1 MENNTPRK
9 KQLPAFLILGII
21 ALVAAVVLAL
31 TNALT
36 KGPIA
41 EHKMAALKE
50 AFNAVMP
57 ADSYEEMTLPAGAEV
72 SSLYAAKNGGE
83 VVGYCVTAV
92 GKGYNGDVAVTLGV
106 GTDGLVT
113 GCAVGDTSFAET
125 AGFGARAKEPAF
137 QEQFVGIDAVNGGSF
152 EALSGATVT
161 SKAVLDATNKA
172 LRCVDSVALN
182 KEPAA
187 DPLVTFGAPAEKPV
201 APAAPLTGNVQSAT
215 AKGFASDVKVE
226 LTVDASGA
234 ISGLTVDATGET
246 EGFGTRC
253 TTDEAFLAQFIGKT
267 GPFTL
272 GENADALSGA
282 TITSTA
288 VVEAVNAAL
297 EAPASAG
304 GNSGS
309 ATAQGFQSEVT
320 VTVTLEEGAIASI
333 LVDSNGETP
342 NFGTR
347 CTTDEAFL
355 AQFIGKTAPLTLGEN
370 VDALSGATVTSTA
383 VVEAAN
389 AAIKNAAS
397 APAEAPATVIA
408 EDDGAAL
415 GLKDNG
421 TAVLEGK
428 SGFTGTVTA
437 TLNVENGKVTDGT
450 VASKKPSNASWT
462 EDGKATSFAKGME
475 SNVTA
480 TLSLNEDGTIA
491 ELKLNTLYE
500 TEYFGDKVGSDTNF
514 VNQFI
519 GKAAPFTLGEGIDAV
534 TNATIT
540 SKACIEAI
548 NDAAAFA
555 AGGAPAPVKEEEAPV
570 ETKDTNASWTEDGK
584 ATSFAKGV
592 ESNVTATLSL
602 NEDGTIA
609 ELKLNTLYETEYFG
623 DKVGSDTNFVN
634 QFIGKAAPFT
644 LGDGID
650 AVTNATITSKAC
662 IEAIND
668 AAAFAASGAPAP
680 AKEEPTEEEQPA
692 AAELTAAVEGFESD
706 VKVTVTL
713 DAEGKIATLAV
724 DSSDETP
731 GLGQRCMED
740 AFTSQFIGKAAPFTL
755 GDGIDSVS
763 GATITSTAVVEAI
776 NKAVSDAAPA
786 EEAAPAAAELTA
798 AVEGFESDVKVTV
811 TLDAEGKIATLA
823 VDSSGETP
831 GLGQR
836 CAEKAFTSQFI
847 GKAAPFTLGDGIDGV
862 SGATITSTA
871 AVEAINKACEEK

>member
-72 SSLYAAKNGGE
+72 SSLYAAKNGSE

-113 GCAVGDTSFAET
+113 GCAVGDTNFAET

-187 DPLVTFGAPAEKPV
+187 DPLVTFGAPAEKP
-201 APAAPLTGNVQSAT
+201 AAPSAPLNGNVQSAT

-234 ISGLTVDATGET
+234 ISGLTVDSTGET

-253 TTDEAFLAQFIGKT
+253 TTDEAFLSQFIGKT

-297 EAPASAG
+297 EAPTSAG
-304 GNSGS
+304 GISGS

-333 LVDSNGETP
+333 LVDSTGETEG
-342 NFGTR
+342 FGTR

-370 VDALSGATVTSTA
+370 VDALSGATITSTA
-383 VVEAAN
+383 VVKAAN
-389 AAIKNAAS
+389 DAIAAAS
-397 APAEAPATVIA
+397 SAAPAEAPATVIS
-408 EDDGAAL
+408 EDDGASL

-450 VASKKPSNASWT
+450 VASQKPSNASWK

-491 ELKLNTLYE
+491 DLKLNTLYE
-500 TEYFGDKVGSDTNF
+500 TEYFGDKVGSD
-514 VNQFI
+514 
-519 GKAAPFTLGEGIDAV
+519 A
-534 TNATIT
+534 
-540 SKACIEAI
+540 
-548 NDAAAFA
+548 
-555 AGGAPAPVKEEEAPV
+555 
-570 ETKDTNASWTEDGK
+570 
-584 ATSFAKGV
+584 
-592 ESNVTATLSL
+592 
-602 NEDGTIA
+602 
-609 ELKLNTLYETEYFG
+609 
-623 DKVGSDTNFVN
+623 NFVN

-668 AAAFAASGAPAP
+668 AAAFAASGASAP
-680 AKEEPTEEEQPA
+680 AKDEPAEEEQPA
-692 AAELTAAVEGFESD
+692 AAEPEGLTAAVEGFESD

-713 DAEGKIATLAV
+713 DTEGKIATLSV
-724 DSSDETP
+724 DSSGETP

-755 GDGIDSVS
+755 GDGIDGV
-763 GATITSTAVVEAI
+763 TS
-776 NKAVSDAAPA
+776 
-786 EEAAPAAAELTA
+786 
-798 AVEGFESDVKVTV
+798 
-811 TLDAEGKIATLA
+811 
-823 VDSSGETP
+823 
-831 GLGQR
+831 
-836 CAEKAFTSQFI
+836 
-847 GKAAPFTLGDGIDGV
+847 
-862 SGATITSTA
+862 ATITSTA
-871 AVEAINKACEEK
+871 AVEAINKACEQK

>member
-36 KGPIA
+36 RGPIA
-41 EHKMAALKE
+41 EHQMAALKDS
-50 AFNAVMP
+50 FGAVMP
-57 ADSYEEMTLPAGAEV
+57 AESYEILPLPADAEV
-72 SSLYAAKNGGE
+72 SSLYVAKNGDE
-83 VVGYCVTAV
+83 VLGYCVTAV

-106 GTDGLVT
+106 DTNGLVT

-172 LRCVDSVALN
+172 LRCVDSVALG

-187 DPLVTFGAPAEKPV
+187 DPLVTFGAPAEKPS
-201 APAAPLTGNVQSAT
+201 APSAPLTGNVQSAT

-226 LTVDASGA
+226 LTVDGSGA
-234 ISGLTVDATGET
+234 ISALTVDASGET
-246 EGFGTRC
+246 PGLGQRC
-253 TTDEAFLAQFIGKT
+253 AEEEFTGQFIGKT

-272 GENADALSGA
+272 GDGVDGISGA
-282 TITSTA
+282 TITSDA
-288 VVEAVNAAL
+288 VVAAVNAAL

-304 GNSGS
+304 GASGS
-309 ATAQGFQSEVT
+309 ATVQGFQSEVT
-320 VTVTLEEGAIASI
+320 VTVTLEDGAVASI
-333 LVDSNGETP
+333 LVDASGETP
-342 NFGTR
+342 GLGQR
-347 CTTDEAFL
+347 CAEEEFTS
-355 AQFIGKTAPLTLGEN
+355 QFIGKAAPLTLGDGIDS
-370 VDALSGATVTSTA
+370 VSGATITSTA
-383 VVEAAN
+383 VVDAAN
-389 AAIKNAAS
+389 AAIGNAAS

-408 EDDGAAL
+408 EDDGASL

-450 VASKKPSNASWT
+450 VASRKPSNASWT

-475 SNVTA
+475 SKVTA

-500 TEYFGDKVGSDTNF
+500 TEYFGDKVGDDANF

-519 GKAAPFTLGEGIDAV
+519 GKAAPFTLGEDGIDAV
-534 TNATIT
+534 SNATIT

-555 AGGAPAPVKEEEAPV
+555 AKNAPAAVKEPA
-570 ETKDTNASWTEDGK
+570 ATE
-584 ATSFAKGV
+584 
-592 ESNVTATLSL
+592 
-602 NEDGTIA
+602 
-609 ELKLNTLYETEYFG
+609 
-623 DKVGSDTNFVN
+623 
-634 QFIGKAAPFT
+634 
-644 LGDGID
+644 
-650 AVTNATITSKAC
+650 
-662 IEAIND
+662 
-668 AAAFAASGAPAP
+668 
-680 AKEEPTEEEQPA
+680 
-692 AAELTAAVEGFESD
+692 AAELTAAVEGFDSD

-713 DAEGKIATLAV
+713 DAEGKIATLTV
-724 DSSDETP
+724 DASGETP
-731 GLGQRCMED
+731 GLGQKCMEE

-755 GDGIDSVS
+755 G
-763 GATITSTAVVEAI
+763 E
-776 NKAVSDAAPA
+776 
-786 EEAAPAAAELTA
+786 
-798 AVEGFESDVKVTV
+798 
-811 TLDAEGKIATLA
+811 
-823 VDSSGETP
+823 
-831 GLGQR
+831 
-836 CAEKAFTSQFI
+836 
-847 GKAAPFTLGDGIDGV
+847 GIDGV
-862 SGATITSTA
+862 SGATITSKA
-871 AVEAINKACEEK
+871 AVEAINKACGKK

>member
-57 ADSYEEMTLPAGAEV
+57 ADSYEEMTIPAGAEV
-72 SSLYAAKNGGE
+72 SSLYAAKNGSE

-106 GTDGLVT
+106 GADGLVT

-226 LTVDASGA
+226 LTVDGSGA
-234 ISGLTVDATGET
+234 ISALTVDASGET
-246 EGFGTRC
+246 PGLGQRC
-253 TTDEAFLAQFIGKT
+253 AEEEFTSQFIGKAA
-267 GPFTL
+267 PLTL
-272 GENADALSGA
+272 GDGIDSVSGA

-320 VTVTLEEGAIASI
+320 VTVTLEDGAIASI

-389 AAIKNAAS
+389 AAIANAAS
-397 APAEAPATVIA
+397 APAEAPATVIS
-408 EDDGAAL
+408 EDDGASL

-519 GKAAPFTLGEGIDAV
+519 GKAAPFTLG
-534 TNATIT
+534 
-540 SKACIEAI
+540 
-548 NDAAAFA
+548 
-555 AGGAPAPVKEEEAPV
+555 
-570 ETKDTNASWTEDGK
+570 
-584 ATSFAKGV
+584 
-592 ESNVTATLSL
+592 
-602 NEDGTIA
+602 
-609 ELKLNTLYETEYFG
+609 
-623 DKVGSDTNFVN
+623 
-634 QFIGKAAPFT
+634 
-644 LGDGID
+644 
-650 AVTNATITSKAC
+650 
-662 IEAIND
+662 
-668 AAAFAASGAPAP
+668 
-680 AKEEPTEEEQPA
+680 
-692 AAELTAAVEGFESD
+692 
-706 VKVTVTL
+706 
-713 DAEGKIATLAV
+713 
-724 DSSDETP
+724 
-731 GLGQRCMED
+731 
-740 AFTSQFIGKAAPFTL
+740 
-755 GDGIDSVS
+755 
-763 GATITSTAVVEAI
+763 
-776 NKAVSDAAPA
+776 
-786 EEAAPAAAELTA
+786 
-798 AVEGFESDVKVTV
+798 
-811 TLDAEGKIATLA
+811 
-823 VDSSGETP
+823 
-831 GLGQR
+831 
-836 CAEKAFTSQFI
+836 
-847 GKAAPFTLGDGIDGV
+847 DGIDGV

-871 AVEAINKACEEK
+871 AVEAINKACEKK

>member
-36 KGPIA
+36 RGPIA
-41 EHKMAALKE
+41 EHQMAALKDS
-50 AFNAVMP
+50 FGAVMP
-57 ADSYEEMTLPAGAEV
+57 AESYEILPLPADAEV
-72 SSLYAAKNGGE
+72 SSLYVAKNGDE
-83 VVGYCVTAV
+83 VLGYCVTAV

-106 GTDGLVT
+106 DTNGLVT

-226 LTVDASGA
+226 LTVDGSGA
-234 ISGLTVDATGET
+234 ISALTVDASGET
-246 EGFGTRC
+246 PGLGQRC
-253 TTDEAFLAQFIGKT
+253 AEEEFTGQFIGKT

-272 GENADALSGA
+272 GDGVDGISGA
-282 TITSTA
+282 TITSDA
-288 VVEAVNAAL
+288 VVAAVNAAL

-304 GNSGS
+304 GASGS
-309 ATAQGFQSEVT
+309 ATVQGFQSEVT
-320 VTVTLEEGAIASI
+320 VTVTLEDGAVASI
-333 LVDSNGETP
+333 LVDASGETP
-342 NFGTR
+342 GLGQR
-347 CTTDEAFL
+347 CAEEEFTS
-355 AQFIGKTAPLTLGEN
+355 QFIGKAAPLTLGDGIDS
-370 VDALSGATVTSTA
+370 VSGATITSTA
-383 VVEAAN
+383 VVDAAN
-389 AAIKNAAS
+389 AAIGNAAS

-408 EDDGAAL
+408 EDDGASL

-450 VASKKPSNASWT
+450 VASRKPSNASWT

-475 SNVTA
+475 SKVTA

-500 TEYFGDKVGSDTNF
+500 TEYFGDKVGDDANF

-519 GKAAPFTLGEGIDAV
+519 GKAAPFTLGEDGIDAV
-534 TNATIT
+534 SNATIT

-555 AGGAPAPVKEEEAPV
+555 AEGGESAPAKEEEVPA
-570 ETKDTNASWTEDGK
+570 ETKPSNASWTEDGK
-584 ATSFAKGV
+584 ATSFAKGM
-592 ESNVTATLSL
+592 ESKVTATLSL

-623 DKVGSDTNFVN
+623 DKVGDDANFVN

-644 LGDGID
+644 LGEDGID
-650 AVTNATITSKAC
+650 AVSNATITSKAC

-668 AAAFAASGAPAP
+668 AAAFAAKNAPAAVKEP
-680 AKEEPTEEEQPA
+680 AATE
-692 AAELTAAVEGFESD
+692 AAELTAAVEGFDSD

-713 DAEGKIATLAV
+713 DAEGKIATLTV
-724 DSSDETP
+724 DASGETP
-731 GLGQRCMED
+731 GLGQKCMEE

-755 GDGIDSVS
+755 GEGIDGVS
-763 GATITSTAVVEAI
+763 GATITSKAAVEAI
-776 NKAVSDAAPA
+776 NKAVENVQKA
-786 EEAAPAAAELTA
+786 EEPAELTA
-798 AVEGFESDVKVTV
+798 AVEGFDSDVKVTV
-811 TLDAEGKIATLA
+811 ALDAEGKIATLT
-823 VDSSGETP
+823 VDASGETP
-831 GLGQR
+831 GFGQK
-836 CAEKAFTSQFI
+836 CMEEAFTSQFI
-847 GKAAPFTLGDGIDGV
+847 GKAAPFTLGEGIDGV
-862 SGATITSTA
+862 SGATITSKA
-871 AVEAINKACEEK
+871 AVEAINKACGKK

>member
-21 ALVAAVVLAL
+21 ALVAAIVLAL

-57 ADSYEEMTLPAGAEV
+57 ADSYEEMTIPAGAEV
-72 SSLYAAKNGGE
+72 SSLYAAKSGSE

-172 LRCVDSVALN
+172 LRCVASTALN

-187 DPLVTFGAPAEKPV
+187 DPLVTFGAPAEKPA

-234 ISGLTVDATGET
+234 ISGLTVDSTGET

-253 TTDEAFLAQFIGKT
+253 TTDEAFLSQFIGKT

-320 VTVTLEEGAIASI
+320 VTVTLEDGAIASI

-389 AAIKNAAS
+389 AAIGNAAS
-397 APAEAPATVIA
+397 APAEAPATVIS
-408 EDDGAAL
+408 EDDGASL

-480 TLSLNEDGTIA
+480 TLTLNEDGTIA
-491 ELKLNTLYE
+491 ELKLNTIYE
-500 TEYFGDKVGSDTNF
+500 TEYFGDKVGSDANF

-555 AGGAPAPVKEEEAPV
+555 ASGAPAPAKGEEPVEEEQPAATEPEGLTAAV
-570 ETKDTNASWTEDGK
+570 EGFESDVKVTVTLDTDGK
-584 ATSFAKGV
+584 I
-592 ESNVTATLSL
+592 ATLAVDSS
-602 NEDGTIA
+602 G
-609 ELKLNTLYETEYFG
+609 ETPGLGQRCMEEEFT
-623 DKVGSDTNFVN
+623 S

-650 AVTNATITSKAC
+650 GVTSATITSTAVV
-662 IEAIND
+662 EAINKAVVD
-668 AAAFAASGAPAP
+668 AAPA
-680 AKEEPTEEEQPA
+680 EEEQPA
-692 AAELTAAVEGFESD
+692 AAEPEGLTAAVEGFESD

-713 DAEGKIATLAV
+713 DAEGKIATLSV
-724 DSSDETP
+724 DSSGETP

-755 GDGIDSVS
+755 GDGIDGVTS
-763 GATITSTAVVEAI
+763 ATITSTAVVEAI
-776 NKAVSDAAPA
+776 NKAVVDAAPA
-786 EEAAPAAAELTA
+786 EEEQPAAAEPEGLTA

-836 CAEKAFTSQFI
+836 CMEEEFTSQFI

-862 SGATITSTA
+862 TGATITSTA
-871 AVEAINKACEEK
+871 VVEAINKACEQK